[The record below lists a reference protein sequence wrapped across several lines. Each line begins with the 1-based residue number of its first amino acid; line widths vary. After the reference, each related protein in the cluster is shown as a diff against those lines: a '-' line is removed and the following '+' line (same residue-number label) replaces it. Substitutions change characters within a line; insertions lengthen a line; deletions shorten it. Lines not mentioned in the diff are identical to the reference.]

1 MKLSRRGFIGALG
14 VSTAASALTGSTL
27 WSRAAYAQTR
37 EAAMTKVYD
46 GGIMQLN
53 QNESA
58 RGPGAKV
65 LEAIR
70 EHATKRVGR
79 GYSPDHVN
87 ELRNALA
94 DYYAVSNDSVLLA
107 TGSTPLLE
115 GAVHAFCSSDRPLV
129 TAVPTY
135 STSAQTARRMGIP
148 VKEIQVD
155 AGMSIDLAGMAAASK
170 GAGLVYLC
178 NPNNPTGTV
187 HSPAA
192 VERFV
197 RQVLAQSPD
206 THILID
212 EAYINYVADGLM
224 ETALPLAKE
233 FPNVFIS
240 RSFSKAHGL
249 AGMRVG
255 YALGQEETL
264 DAINGA
270 WGMGDVNMLAA
281 VAAVTAF
288 EDHEHIAWERE
299 ENARVRAFTTGVFTE
314 LGYEVPPSQTNH
326 LFVNIRMPAAKF
338 REACMAQ
345 KISVGRDFPP
355 MHNSHCRISLGSM
368 EEMEIAA
375 GVFRRVLTS

>member
-14 VSTAASALTGSTL
+14 VSTAAGVLSGSTL
-27 WSRAAYAQTR
+27 LSRAAYAQTR
-37 EAAMTKVYD
+37 AAAMSKVYD

-58 RGPGAKV
+58 RGPGEKV

-70 EHATKRVGR
+70 SHVTKRVGR

-87 ELRNALA
+87 ELRSTLA
-94 DYYAVSNDSVLLA
+94 DYYGVANDNVLLA
-107 TGSTPLLE
+107 TGSTPILE
-115 GAVHAFCSSDRPLV
+115 GVVYAFCSADKHLV

-135 STSAQTARRMGIP
+135 HTSAATARNLGFQVRD
-148 VKEIQVD
+148 IQVD
-155 AGMSIDLAGMAAASK
+155 SGMGIDLAAMAAASV

-192 VERFV
+192 VESFV

-206 THILID
+206 TRILID
-212 EAYINYVADGLM
+212 EAYINYVADGYM

-233 FPNVFIS
+233 FPNVIIS

-249 AGMRVG
+249 AGLRVG
-255 YALGQEETL
+255 YALGQKATV
-264 DAINGA
+264 DAISGA

-281 VAAVTAF
+281 VAALTAF
-288 EDHEHIAWERE
+288 EDHEHIGWERE

-314 LGYEVPPSQTNH
+314 LGYEVPHSQTNH
-326 LFVNIRMPAAKF
+326 LFVNLRMPAAKF
-338 REACMAQ
+338 REACLEQ

-355 MHNSHCRISLGSM
+355 LQNSHCRISLGSM
-368 EEMEIAA
+368 EEMEIATA
-375 GVFRRVLTS
+375 VFRRVLTS